1 MIASCQNGSIS
12 FITTAVSISIVST
25 ASTWLTI
32 FKVAG
37 THLRY
42 LSLSLS
48 LCFLNIL
55 YLRNY
60 LISFK
65 YLSVS
70 IHLYVLG
77 FFPLNIILC
86 IFQGQSGKLLG
97 RLPCIIPGSEILTW
111 FKEVNI
117 CEEPGSVVTSQSFRR
132 CLTYPHNMNRIFKTK
147 KENI

>member
-32 FKVAG
+32 FKVAV
-37 THLRY
+37 TRIRY
-42 LSLSLS
+42 LS

-117 CEEPGSVVTSQSFRR
+117 CEEPGLVVTSQSFRR
-132 CLTYPHNMNRIFKTK
+132 CLTLNHITFVLSIYPMSTPI
-147 KENI
+147 